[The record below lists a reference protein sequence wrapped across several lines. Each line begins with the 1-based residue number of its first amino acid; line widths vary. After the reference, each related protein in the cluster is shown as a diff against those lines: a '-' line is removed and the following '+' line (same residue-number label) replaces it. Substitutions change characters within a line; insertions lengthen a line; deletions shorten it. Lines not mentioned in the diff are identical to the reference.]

1 MKAKDIY
8 FNDEILY
15 IWNQLKNCLHRLQI
29 KRDDSDFL
37 SCVGKLN
44 LFQINWN
51 SSLNIPSRELNL
63 IVDHNKSSKNV
74 HYDINK
80 EKDISQKSSKC
91 SDDKVNKNAFTDTD
105 KTDLSNSRDINGTS
119 NKH

>member
-1 MKAKDIY
+1 MKSKDIY
-8 FNDEILY
+8 FNNEILY

-44 LFQINWN
+44 LLQINLN

-63 IVDHNKSSKNV
+63 IVDHNESNKNV